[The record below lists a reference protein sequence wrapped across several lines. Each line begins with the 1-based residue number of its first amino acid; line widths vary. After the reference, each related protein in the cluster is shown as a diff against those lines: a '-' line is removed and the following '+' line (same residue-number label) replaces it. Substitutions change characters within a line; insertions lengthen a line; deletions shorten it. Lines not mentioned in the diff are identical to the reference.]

1 MIEPIQ
7 GLGEDLFADEA
18 SGGEPEVVEEVVVV
32 EAEEP
37 EPEPEAAQAER
48 FVDEAETSPD
58 ETDEGPTIDE
68 LLAEEA
74 EAGGSEE
81 AEDLD
86 TVTAEW
92 TLDQDDEPVV
102 AAPSAPLPSFLD
114 EAEAAEAPS
123 DEDLEAAA
131 EHFAGSV
138 RGGRRGTGR
147 RIRDVR
153 RRPDGGSGRRR
164 GRSRT
169 SCRTSARPSRAR

>member
-32 EAEEP
+32 EVGRARAGAERGAP
-37 EPEPEAAQAER
+37 QAER
-48 FVDEAETSPD
+48 FVDDAETGPD

-114 EAEAAEAPS
+114 EAE
-123 DEDLEAAA
+123 
-131 EHFAGSV
+131 
-138 RGGRRGTGR
+138 GRRGALR
-147 RIRDVR
+147 
-153 RRPDGGSGRRR
+153 
-164 GRSRT
+164 
-169 SCRTSARPSRAR
+169 